1 MAEPRIPKETETET
15 SQNMEVERQKKT
27 EPEIPEATKPG
38 VGIKPTFCKESKVE
52 LKKYRYSLE
61 SSEGEIEGKVLE
73 SATDE
78 EPQVSSSDSAIEA
91 SKQLLNLQRLSKTRS
106 RSLKIQSLHELKKE
120 SIDGK
125 RSKKASK
132 EMKKK
137 EVTEPQ
143 PSPEPKI
150 EKEAEDRTDIEKEP
164 FHYFKWT
171 PEDVAEWISQLGFP
185 QYKECFTTNFINGR
199 KLIHVNC
206 SNLPQMGITDFE
218 DMKVISRHTRELLGI
233 EEPLFSRSISL
244 PYRDTI
250 GLFLERKARTGKKA
264 DALTL
269 SQFVEDAKLEDYVPD
284 EKKVDPQQPKK
295 KPYSLSLK
303 DQVKLI

>member
-185 QYKECFTTNFINGR
+185 QYK
-199 KLIHVNC
+199 
-206 SNLPQMGITDFE
+206 
-218 DMKVISRHTRELLGI
+218 VISRHTRELLGI